1 MIIFLKIVYF
11 HLYMLCVNTKYFSHE
26 SSTYIKI
33 LGGVFLKNW
42 KSNLLTVAAASSL
55 LFAGTPSLK
64 VAAEKNQVVP
74 QGTGAAILQ
83 GTNYFGD
90 MDPNEVVTVDF
101 VMKLQN
107 KDDLE
112 KYIKETVTPNSPHFR
127 KYLNVNEFKAKYAPS
142 PSFISST
149 TSFLK
154 SFGITSNV
162 HPNNL
167 IITATGTVAQFNKA
181 LNIQLQNASYK
192 GKKIHAT
199 KKNPVLPK
207 DIANNIL
214 CILGLNNYSNL
225 ESRAVKQPVALDSN
239 DIPKGP
245 LSLLPKD
252 LQNHYNVNPL
262 YQKGATGAGQTIG
275 IVTLAEFNPDDAYK
289 FWDTAGIPTKPN
301 RINVSDVDGGSGYD
315 GYDETTLDVEQS
327 GAIAPQADIH
337 VYVGPNTDT
346 GFIDAFSKSIN
357 DNESKQISVSWG
369 QSELSID
376 SYVQQQLEAP
386 EYEESFNQLFMQAA
400 AQGISMFASA
410 GDAGAYDETRGD
422 NPVYKL
428 TTDFPASSPY
438 ITAAGGTTLPFQF
451 HSNKYGVDVK
461 VNEERAWGWDYLHD
475 YFAARN
481 RPDAF
486 LFSGGGGGF
495 SSYFST
501 PDYQKGVSGVN
512 TFSAVD
518 EWNISSD
525 LSNATFKQPTNVSG
539 VGTGRN
545 VPDLSMA
552 ADPYTGYA
560 VYFSDPGQPGTNA
573 GFATYGGTSFVAPQL
588 NGLSALIN
596 SADNTQVGFWNPQ
609 IYRFAQ
615 QASSPF
621 TPLNKQGADNDNLF
635 YTGTPGTLYN
645 QATGLGIPD
654 VAKLAE
660 QFKPVKK

>member
-1 MIIFLKIVYF
+1 
-11 HLYMLCVNTKYFSHE
+11 
-26 SSTYIKI
+26 
-33 LGGVFLKNW
+33 LKNW
-42 KSNLLTVAAASSL
+42 KNGLFTVAAASSL
-55 LFAGTPSLK
+55 LLASTPSLK

-74 QGTGAAILQ
+74 QGKATTILE

-90 MDPNEVVTVDF
+90 MDPNEVVSIDL

-107 KDDLE
+107 KNDLE
-112 KYIKETVTPNSPHFR
+112 NYIKETVNPNSSHYR
-127 KYLNVNEFKAKYAPS
+127 KYLNVNQFKAKYAPS
-142 PSFISST
+142 PSFINSV
-149 TSFLK
+149 TSFFK
-154 SFGITSNV
+154 SYGITSNV

-167 IITATGTVAQFNKA
+167 IITATGTVAQLNKA
-181 LNIQLQNASYK
+181 LSIELQNASYK
-192 GKKIHAT
+192 GKKIHST

-207 DIANNIL
+207 DIANNVL

-225 ESRAVKQPVALDSN
+225 TSRAVKQPVALD
-239 DIPKGP
+239 PKDVPNGP

-252 LQNHYNVNPL
+252 LQEHYNVNPL

-275 IVTLAEFNPDDAYK
+275 IVTLAEFNPDDAYT
-289 FWDTAGIPTKPN
+289 FWKKAGIPTKPN
-301 RINVSDVDGGSGYD
+301 RINVTDVDGGSEWN

-327 GAIAPQADIH
+327 GAIAPQADIN
-337 VYVGPNTDT
+337 VYVGSNTDT
-346 GFIDAFSKSIN
+346 GFLDAFSKSIN
-357 DNESKQISVSWG
+357 DNEAKQISVSWG

-400 AQGISMFASA
+400 AQGISMFAAA

-422 NPVYKL
+422 DPVYKL
-428 TTDFPASSPY
+428 TADFPASSPY

-451 HSNKYGVDVK
+451 HSTSTGMDVK
-461 VNEERAWGWDYLHD
+461 VSEERAWGWDYLHD
-475 YFAARN
+475 YFQARHY
-481 RPDAF
+481 PDTD

-495 SSYFST
+495 STYFRT
-501 PDYQKGVSGVN
+501 PDYQLGVSGVN
-512 TFSAVD
+512 NYSAID
-518 EWNISSD
+518 EWNITPD
-525 LSNATFKQPTNVSG
+525 FANATFKKPTIISG
-539 VGTGRN
+539 KGTGRN

-573 GFATYGGTSFVAPQL
+573 GVATYGGTSFVAPQL

-609 IYRFAQ
+609 IYRFAGES
-615 QASSPF
+615 SSPF
-621 TPLNKQGADNDNLF
+621 TPLNKQGAENDNLY

-660 QFKPVKK
+660 KFKATKK